1 MTSSTPSR
9 SVLASAARS
18 IAVRRRIA
26 DRIAKTPVL
35 KSCAEQPANT
45 KLYFKAE
52 NFQTTGS
59 FKLRGA
65 MAKLTSLPI
74 DRPIITAS
82 SGNHGIACSHAARIT
97 GHNLTVVL
105 PETVAPAKLAKV
117 KSFGTEVIL
126 HGAEP
131 GLAET
136 HARQLAAS
144 GHYVYVSPYNDAE
157 VIAGQGTIGLELL
170 EQLQHIDNIFIA
182 MGGGGLIS
190 GIGSVLK
197 SFLPECCIIG
207 VSATNS
213 AALAASMAANQ
224 VVETKHFDTLADG
237 IAGGLDA
244 GSITLALASEVVD
257 RVVHCSEEEIVIA
270 LNSLAWTE
278 KQIVEGAAGLAL
290 AGYFAARDDCAGQ
303 VNVVLLCGANFDKAA
318 LLAAITTDSSLEENR
333 LLGREKA
340 MSITAKP

>member
-1 MTSSTPSR
+1 MTSQTPSR
-9 SVLASAARS
+9 PVLASAARS
-18 IAVRRRIA
+18 IAVRRRIR
-26 DRIAKTPVL
+26 DHIAMTPVL
-35 KSCAEQPANT
+35 TSFSAQPDNT
-45 KLYFKAE
+45 ELYFKTE

-65 MAKLTSLPI
+65 MAKLTSLPL
-74 DRPIITAS
+74 DRPLITAS

-126 HGAEP
+126 HGAES

-136 HARQLAAS
+136 HAQQLAAS
-144 GHYVYVSPYNDAE
+144 GQYVYVSPYNDAE
-157 VIAGQGTIGLELL
+157 VIAGQGTIALELL
-170 EQLQHIDNIFIA
+170 EQLPHFDNIFIA

-190 GIGSVLK
+190 GIGAVLK
-197 SFLPECCIIG
+197 SYLPGCRVIG

-213 AALAASMAANQ
+213 AALAASMAASQ
-224 VVETKHFDTLADG
+224 VVETQHLDTLADG
-237 IAGGLDA
+237 IAGGLDE
-244 GSITLALASEVVD
+244 GSITLALASEIID
-257 RVVHCSEEEIVIA
+257 RVIHCSEEEIVAA

-290 AGYFAARDDCAGQ
+290 AGYSATQDDYAGQ
-303 VNVVLLCGANFDKAA
+303 ANVVLLCGANFDKSV
-318 LLAAITTDSSLEENR
+318 LQAAITS
-333 LLGREKA
+333 G
-340 MSITAKP
+340 

>member
-1 MTSSTPSR
+1 MTLQELPQ
-9 SVLASAARS
+9 SVNAVAARS
-18 IAVRRRIA
+18 VVVRRRIR
-26 DRIAKTPVL
+26 DHIVLTPVL
-35 KSCAEQPANT
+35 KSCAVLPDKTE
-45 KLYFKAE
+45 LYLKAE
-52 NFQTTGS
+52 NFQITGS

-65 MAKLTSLPI
+65 MAKLTSLPL
-74 DRPIITAS
+74 DRPLITAS

-105 PETVAPAKLAKV
+105 PEAVAPAKPAKV
-117 KSFGTEVIL
+117 KSFGTKVIL
-126 HGAEP
+126 HGAES
-131 GLAET
+131 GLAEM
-136 HARQLAAS
+136 HAQQLAAS
-144 GHYVYVSPYNDAE
+144 GQYVYVSPYNDAE

-197 SFLPECCIIG
+197 SFLPGCRIIG

-224 VVETKHFDTLADG
+224 VVETQHLDTLADG
-237 IAGGLDA
+237 IAGGLDE
-244 GSITLALASEVVD
+244 GSITLALATEVID
-257 RVVHCSEEEIVIA
+257 RVVHCSEAEIVTA

-290 AGYFAARDDCAGQ
+290 AGYFATQDDYAGQ

-318 LLAAITTDSSLEENR
+318 LLAAMTTD
-333 LLGREKA
+333 
-340 MSITAKP
+340 

>member
-1 MTSSTPSR
+1 MTSPSPSR

-18 IAVRRRIA
+18 MVVRRRIR
-26 DRIAKTPVL
+26 DHITLTPVL
-35 KSCAEQPANT
+35 KSCAAQPDKAE
-45 KLYFKAE
+45 LYFKTE

-65 MAKLTSLPI
+65 VAKLTSLPI
-74 DRPIITAS
+74 DRPLITAS
-82 SGNHGIACSHAARIT
+82 SGNHGIACSHAARMT
-97 GHNLTVVL
+97 GHKLTVVL

-117 KSFGTEVIL
+117 ESYGPKVIL
-126 HGAEP
+126 HGAES
-131 GLAET
+131 GIAEM
-136 HARQLAAS
+136 HARQLAA
-144 GHYVYVSPYNDAE
+144 GGQFVYVSPYNDTE

-197 SFLPECCIIG
+197 SFHPQCRIVG
-207 VSATNS
+207 VSAENS
-213 AALAASMAANQ
+213 AALAASMAADQ
-224 VVETKHFDTLADG
+224 VVETQHLDTLADG
-237 IAGGLDA
+237 IAGGLDED
-244 GSITLALASEVVD
+244 SITLALASEVID
-257 RVVHCSEEEIVIA
+257 RVVHCSEEDIVFA

-290 AGYFAARDDCAGQ
+290 AGYFASQDDYAGQ

-318 LLAAITTDSSLEENR
+318 LLAAIATQ
-333 LLGREKA
+333 
-340 MSITAKP
+340 

>member
-1 MTSSTPSR
+1 MKSRTPSR

-18 IAVRRRIA
+18 ITVRRRIV
-26 DRIAKTPVL
+26 DDIACTPVL
-35 KSCAEQPANT
+35 KSCAEQPAET
-45 KLYFKAE
+45 ELYFKAE

-65 MAKLTSLPI
+65 MARLTSLPL

-97 GHNLTVVL
+97 GHKLTVVL
-105 PETVAPAKLAKV
+105 PETVNPAKLAKV
-117 KSFGTEVIL
+117 ESFGTEVIL
-126 HGAEP
+126 HGAES

-136 HARQLAAS
+136 HAQQLAAS
-144 GHYVYVSPYNDAE
+144 GRYEYVSPYNDLE

-170 EQLQHIDNIFIA
+170 EQLRHFDNIFIA

-197 SFLPECCIIG
+197 SFLPQCRIIG

-213 AALAASMAANQ
+213 AALAASMAANK
-224 VVETKHFDTLADG
+224 VVETQHFDTLADG
-237 IAGGLDA
+237 IAGGLDE
-244 GSITLALASEVVD
+244 GSITLALACEVID
-257 RVVHCSEEEIVIA
+257 RVVYCSEQEIAAA

-290 AGYFAARDDCAGQ
+290 AGCLATQDDYAGQ

-318 LLAAITTDSSLEENR
+318 LLAAITTDRSCEEDR
-333 LLGREKA
+333 
-340 MSITAKP
+340 